1 MPIYGNTCI
10 YILIYKAVKSNDGS
24 LFGRTSILKTCLMFV
39 IRRQGRLTVVCIK
52 IITWLIMISHFL
64 RTSSYN
70 KSNLHI
76 SLIAHC
82 LSCPVSSATP
92 SSSFLCPIWHQH
104 FKSSCEDARKELQ
117 SSTYASSYW
126 TLITVLSF
134 CWRMARLFS
143 VTWYPLLFQVW

>member
-24 LFGRTSILKTCLMFV
+24 IFGRTSILKTCLMFV
-39 IRRQGRLTVVCIK
+39 IRRLGQLTVVFIK

-76 SLIAHC
+76 SLIAHQPI
-82 LSCPVSSATP
+82 LPSIISYLILFLFVSTMTSAFLIIMWGRIQ
-92 SSSFLCPIWHQH
+92 SSS
-104 FKSSCEDARKELQ
+104 
-117 SSTYASSYW
+117 YYW
-126 TLITVLSF
+126 TLITVLS
-134 CWRMARLFS
+134 LLSKDVSS
-143 VTWYPLLFQVW
+143 VIWYPLIFQVW